1 MKLLFL
7 GTGTSTGVPQ
17 MRCRCAACTSLDPN
31 DKRLRCSAL
40 LKADNGKNILID
52 CGPDV
57 RIQLLRAQSPAV
69 DALLITHS
77 HYDHVGGIDDMRP
90 YCRPFPLN
98 VYCTDDVERDLRAR
112 VPYCF
117 AEHPYP
123 GVPKLALN
131 RVVPYT
137 KFEAAGVE
145 VEPLTILHYKLSIL
159 GFRFGKLAYVTDC
172 KEMPEATKE
181 RLKGLDTL
189 VINALRHEQHI
200 SHINLNEALELIE
213 ELNPRRAFLTHLS
226 HDMGPQALVK
236 LPPNVAIA
244 HDGLEIEI

>member
-17 MRCRCAACTSLDPN
+17 IGCKCAACTSLDPN

-40 LKADNGKNILID
+40 LKTDAGKNILID

-57 RIQLLRAQSPAV
+57 RAQLLRAGSPAV

-90 YCRPFPLN
+90 YCYPDPLD
-98 VYCTDDVERDLRAR
+98 VYCTADVERDLRAR

-123 GVPKLALN
+123 GVPQFRLHRIEPYRSFSLFGLN
-131 RVVPYT
+131 
-137 KFEAAGVE
+137 
-145 VEPLTILHYKLSIL
+145 VEPVKIMHYKLSIL
-159 GFRFGKLAYVTDC
+159 GVRFGALAYVTDC
-172 KEMPEATKE
+172 KEMPEETVEA
-181 RLKGLDTL
+181 LKGVDTL
-189 VINALRHEQHI
+189 IINALRHKEHI
-200 SHINLNEALELIE
+200 SHINLRQALELIE
-213 ELNPRRAFLTHLS
+213 RIAPRRAYLIHVS
-226 HDMGPQALVK
+226 HDMGPEASVT
-236 LPPNVAIA
+236 LPSGVQFA
-244 HDGLEIEI
+244 HDGLEIDI